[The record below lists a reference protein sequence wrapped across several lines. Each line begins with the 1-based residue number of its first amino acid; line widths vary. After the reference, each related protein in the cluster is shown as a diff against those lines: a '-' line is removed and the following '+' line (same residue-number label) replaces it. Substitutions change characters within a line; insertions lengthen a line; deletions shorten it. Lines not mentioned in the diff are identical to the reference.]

1 MRHGDAMWGPRST
14 GGRGATENTDIAVK
28 VPFAD
33 NQGGR
38 MAYGIVLAFEGVGAD
53 QYWGVNEKLGINP
66 DGTGDWPNGLRSH
79 AGGPTAAGWVV
90 CEVWDSKADQEAF
103 MASRLGAALG
113 EVGVPAP
120 SQIIESDLVNYQT
133 P

>member
-1 MRHGDAMWGPRST
+1 VVARRST
-14 GGRGATENTDIAVK
+14 GGRRDAETTYISQVQFGDY
-28 VPFAD
+28 
-33 NQGGR
+33 QGGH
-38 MAYGIVLAFEGVGAD
+38 MSYGIVLAFDGVGAD
-53 QYWGVNEKLGINP
+53 KYWAVNKKLGINP
-66 DGTGDWPNGLRSH
+66 DGTGDWPSGLRSH

-103 MASRLGAALG
+103 MAGRLGAALE